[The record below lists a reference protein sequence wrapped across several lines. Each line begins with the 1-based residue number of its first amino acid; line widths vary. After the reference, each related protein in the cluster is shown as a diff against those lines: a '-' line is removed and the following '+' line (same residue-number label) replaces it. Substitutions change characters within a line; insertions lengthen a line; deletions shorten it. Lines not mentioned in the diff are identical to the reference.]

1 METESSIWIHQSRM
15 SPGKKLDPVGARKT
29 LFYPC
34 LWGVYNP
41 IRKLYFIMK
50 WDHVILIW
58 QKQLQ
63 FRKLRAARAKMV
75 QERVVQKHQKNPDPL
90 RTAHPE
96 LGASNSI
103 LEPPSLHLREREF
116 TVAASSPFHSWFPKG
131 LFFISIFF
139 LLQQVPRCITLDAVH
154 IQNFWI
160 SSPFINA
167 FTTEYSFFGLA
178 L

>member
-1 METESSIWIHQSRM
+1 METENSIWIHQSRM
-15 SPGKKLDPVGARKT
+15 KIPGTKLDPVGAPKI

-41 IRKLYFIMK
+41 IRKLYIMK

-75 QERVVQKHQKNPDPL
+75 QEGVAQKHQKNPDPL

-96 LGASNSI
+96 QGASNSI
-103 LEPPSLHLREREF
+103 LEPPFFASQREGVHCGSKR
-116 TVAASSPFHSWFPKG
+116 PFPFLVPWG
-131 LFFISIFF
+131 AFFISIFSF
-139 LLQQVPRCITLDAVH
+139 YSRSPTASHLMPHTFKTSEYPTLLSMLSLLNTAS
-154 IQNFWI
+154 W
-160 SSPFINA
+160 
-167 FTTEYSFFGLA
+167 G
-178 L
+178 